1 LTLQYSKYPYSAI
14 GITSCYLDG
23 KKIIGSGCLI
33 GPNYVLTS
41 AHNVWSFK
49 DKKFGKNITFVVMFN
64 SLPENNAYASRN
76 VYLSEE
82 LLLGDFFA
90 DESLLQDY
98 AVIEL

>member
-1 LTLQYSKYPYSAI
+1 
-14 GITSCYLDG
+14 
-23 KKIIGSGCLI
+23 
-33 GPNYVLTS
+33 
-41 AHNVWSFK
+41 
-49 DKKFGKNITFVVMFN
+49 MFN